1 MFTTS
6 GAALM
11 LVVVLTVPGLRRAFN
26 FSAITIGDW
35 WVAAGAG
42 FVAVAW
48 FEIYK
53 TITARHRAQA
63 PRKGTDSANWPR
75 KP

>member
-1 MFTTS
+1 MFATS
-6 GAALM
+6 GAASM
-11 LVVVLTVPGLRRAFN
+11 LVVASTVPGLRRTFN
-26 FSAITIGDW
+26 FNAITLGQW
-35 WVAAGAG
+35 CVAIGAG

-63 PRKGTDSANWPR
+63 PRKDADPAHRPR
-75 KP
+75 TP